1 MFVYDL
7 DIPKHTLLKL
17 IIVPISFA
25 YLIKDKY
32 GGSVTIM
39 LQVWQEPLTDISLA
53 SFAMLIHKF
62 QKIDYLIN
70 LLNIS
75 VIFIH
80 WLACLLF
87 GVLISLGRASSI
99 VRDKN
104 LPTRVWSR
112 GKGSVQ
118 TNDRKL
124 WPKGSIPTINL
135 AGGCSKTKRCSK
147 RNQSKLSLYG
157 KPWAVSFPTQKC
169 RKLFYTSCTNY
180 FTDPPPTSAFYN
192 TCSRTPHWDP
202 R

>member
-1 MFVYDL
+1 MLIYVQIFLAMFVYDL

-80 WLACLLF
+80 
-87 GVLISLGRASSI
+87 
-99 VRDKN
+99 
-104 LPTRVWSR
+104 
-112 GKGSVQ
+112 
-118 TNDRKL
+118 
-124 WPKGSIPTINL
+124 
-135 AGGCSKTKRCSK
+135 
-147 RNQSKLSLYG
+147 
-157 KPWAVSFPTQKC
+157 
-169 RKLFYTSCTNY
+169 
-180 FTDPPPTSAFYN
+180 
-192 TCSRTPHWDP
+192 
-202 R
+202 